1 MKNFS
6 RPTVVSWSN
15 ARQTFTLWPWNEASS
30 HHQTAKVGEAAAK
43 PAIPQTVQVL
53 AKQIPA
59 NISEPY
65 DLGLKMR
72 FDEATTLLAKTE
84 EKKRE
89 LASTQLEEHQE
100 KPATSISSE
109 P

>member
-1 MKNFS
+1 
-6 RPTVVSWSN
+6 
-15 ARQTFTLWPWNEASS
+15 
-30 HHQTAKVGEAAAK
+30 
-43 PAIPQTVQVL
+43 
-53 AKQIPA
+53 
-59 NISEPY
+59 
-65 DLGLKMR
+65 MR